1 MAKRLSRQEKID
13 KALSDIINKMFEI
26 AGHDV
31 TYSDIKNSGNNNW
44 FQQYSMTER
53 ENAEWVLWGKKYLQK
68 KLYMYSKMAKKEMLW
83 INLMY
88 GLKVIPYSRILLIEK
103 I

>member
-1 MAKRLSRQEKID
+1 MAKRLSRQEKLD
-13 KALSDIINKMFEI
+13 KALSDIIDKMFEI

-31 TYSDIKNSGNNNW
+31 TYVDIKDSGSNKW
-44 FQQYSMTER
+44 FHEYSMTEK
-53 ENAEWVLWGKKYLQK
+53 ENTEWVLWGKKYLQK
-68 KLYMYSKMAKKEMLW
+68 KLYMYSRIAKKEMLW